1 MKSYFRFL
9 SRNKLYTLINV
20 VGLVVSLMF
29 IILIGDYTWRQYSI
43 DTWHQNA
50 DRIYVVG
57 NQESFALWPEAT
69 EAIKNMCP
77 EVEQTCCVLSQKGRI
92 KYGQQEVQN
101 GANEN
106 GIIMMADS
114 TFFRFFDFPLLAGD
128 RQTALDAPDKCVITE
143 RLAHRLFGAKDPI
156 GESLQVIGEL
166 ESDYAKE
173 FFDSTL
179 VYTVSAVVKDL
190 DHTVLPNETQIII
203 SMERYPQ
210 VIGYRFFN
218 YHFASTTISSCK
230 AFFMLRPGMTLENK
244 VKTIDDYIDKNFHT
258 ILGHHKTTVTPL
270 KDMLFA
276 PQNNGKGLL
285 KGDKTR
291 LRILLAAV
299 FALLFFAVSNYINLT
314 VANTGFRAKEIAT
327 RKLFGSSQSRVSL
340 KLIAE
345 STLMVAISF
354 VIGLFLAVSFQEEV
368 SQLFKGKI
376 AICEDINVISVSV
389 SLVFIL
395 LTGIVSGILP
405 SMLLS
410 RFQPIDIVKGN
421 FRFHSK
427 LVLGRLFIILQ
438 NVITVTM
445 LTASLVIWLQLNHLI
460 HAPRGFDAKNLYCI
474 MSPDGKS
481 QTIGKQLAELPFIEE
496 MGTYEGGLF
505 NYNFPSAL
513 GVVRGD
519 QLLVLF
525 CTTIDQASFDL
536 LGLKIIKDH
545 GSVSGGYYLTREALR
560 HLGYNDETRVLDFG
574 TGSTAPINGVLN
586 DIKLANVLSDI
597 TQPDVP
603 NAEEPPFAIC
613 IDKHKEFPHFLVKT
627 NGDKKAKAVF
637 QEMVKKL
644 EAPNASKVQGIERV
658 QSVEESIEK
667 AFAKEQNTLKIVL
680 LFTLIAIII
689 SIMGFVGL
697 SLFFIRQ
704 RQKEIGLRK
713 IMGST
718 SGEVMMLMLRM
729 FCTPL
734 LLSFV
739 IAIPLSWYVMTDW
752 LSNFSYRISLS
763 PWIFVVTSAFA
774 LLVAV
779 LSVSLQILKAVRTN
793 PVESIKTE

>member
-156 GESLQVIGEL
+156 GESLQVIGEF

-354 VIGLFLAVSFQEEV
+354 VIGLFLAISFQEEV

-376 AICEDINVISVSV
+376 AICEDINVTSVSV
-389 SLVFIL
+389 GLVFIL

-427 LVLGRLFIILQ
+427 MVLGRLFIILQ

-481 QTIGKQLAELPFIEE
+481 QTIGKQLAELPFIEK

-574 TGSTAPINGVLN
+574 TGSIAPINGVLN

-644 EAPNASKVQGIERV
+644 EAPNAKKVQGLERV

-763 PWIFVVTSAFA
+763 PWILVVTSAFA

>member
-156 GESLQVIGEL
+156 GESLQVIGEF

-427 LVLGRLFIILQ
+427 MVLGRLFIILQ
-438 NVITVTM
+438 NVITITM

-481 QTIGKQLAELPFIEE
+481 QTIGKQLAELPFIEK

-536 LGLKIIKDH
+536 LGLKIIKDY

-644 EAPNASKVQGIERV
+644 EDPNAPKVFGLERV